1 MIILYTYVEIISN
14 VSKIR
19 RDTLDTYLNEEG
31 LNMISYGAGEEE
43 SESSSTQP
51 YDLI

>member
-1 MIILYTYVEIISN
+1 M
-14 VSKIR
+14 R

-31 LNMISYGAGEEE
+31 LNMISYRAKVEE